1 MEIRDTVLGAFLPL
15 LLGWSTAW
23 MMASIIG
30 MWASV
35 RRGFWNAFWFMTGLW
50 CAINAAIVVWS
61 MLAPP
66 SELEPFRQLLLI
78 NAGLGVGYVAAGL
91 VLVTRRKPLLR
102 GFGAAVLIQGGYLIL
117 ADLAWWWWLGR
128 S

>member
-1 MEIRDTVLGAFLPL
+1 MEIRDTVLGEFLPL

-23 MMASIIG
+23 MMASTIG
-30 MWASV
+30 MWVSV
-35 RRGFWNAFWFMTGLW
+35 RRSFWSAFWFMTALW

-61 MLAPP
+61 MLSPP
-66 SELEPFRQLLLI
+66 SELEAFRTLLLI

-91 VLVTRRKPLLR
+91 VLFTRRKPLLR
-102 GFGAAVLIQGGYLIL
+102 GFGAAVLIQGGYLML

-128 S
+128 